1 MIVYYLLPLIS
12 LLFFYLIDFLK
23 NSSNKTSIKFYKYF
37 LFSFL
42 LIIFIIIAGFR
53 GETVSRDYENYVN
66 FFEQIKNGETVP
78 VINDPGF
85 YFIIKLVT
93 LFSDKYAFLFLIY
106 AILGVTIKFISFK
119 RILGIHYSFLAIA
132 VYSSNFFLFHEM
144 TQIRIGV
151 ATGFFLFSIPY
162 IIKREP
168 IKYLISI
175 LLGSFFHVSLLIVLP
190 LYFINNQI
198 IKPRFWLLL
207 NIINILFFITHQS
220 ILKISTYITPPF
232 FSEKIFVYKSFM
244 EESSDSSNIGIFNRF
259 LVYFILN
266 FVFLYNY
273 KVVEKKSKYF
283 IFLLKCSFISLSIAF
298 FLYDF
303 YLFAYRFSEIIGV
316 VQICLFGMLAYLFK
330 DKHFGNLLVFAL
342 AILLIIVN
350 VSLTHL
356 VLPYKFISF

>member
-12 LLFFYLIDFLK
+12 FLFFYLIEFLK
-23 NSSNKTSIKFYKYF
+23 KSSNKESIKYFDYF
-37 LFSFL
+37 LYSLL

-53 GETVSRDYENYVN
+53 EETISRDYENYVN
-66 FFEQIKNGETVP
+66 FFDQIKNGETVS

-85 YFIIKLVT
+85 YFIIKIIT
-93 LFSDKYAFLFLIY
+93 LFSDKYAYLFLIY
-106 AILGVTIKFISFK
+106 AILGVSMKFISIK
-119 RILGIHYSFLAIA
+119 RILGIQYACLAIA
-132 VYSSNFFLFHEM
+132 IYSANFFLFHEM

-162 IIKREP
+162 IINRQP
-168 IKYLISI
+168 IKYLITI

-190 LYFINNQI
+190 LYFIDSQK
-198 IKPRFWLLL
+198 IKPKFWIIL
-207 NIINILFFITHQS
+207 NLINFLFFITHQS

-244 EESSDSSNIGIFNRF
+244 EESNESSNIGIFNRF

-266 FVFLYNY
+266 FVFLYHY
-273 KVVEKKSKYF
+273 KIIEKKSKYF
-283 IFLLKCSFISLSIAF
+283 IFLLKSSFISLSIAF

-316 VQICLFGMLAYLFK
+316 VQICLFGMLTFLFK
-330 DKHFGNLLVFAL
+330 DKHFGNFLVLCL